1 MIACVVGSC
10 NGMPKTSLPSPSDD
24 KMVNPSTANAGHF
37 EDTSKLDLKQRL
49 YEVGRYTRFVS
60 IMKWALPAI
69 AICLLALA
77 FMLPGFVE
85 QPDAISFNYKDV
97 AVKDQKLTMRNPKF
111 LSSDKGNQSYV
122 VTAESATQVDLKTK
136 KITLVKLQADITLK
150 NGQWLSLTAPM
161 GLLDPDAEILDL
173 EGGIEIF
180 SDNGNQIYADN
191 AHVNLKTHVIESPQG
206 LKAHG
211 PMGEL
216 VADKLVADQL
226 NGTIRFEGNVKM
238 TLYP

>member
-1 MIACVVGSC
+1 MAS
-10 NGMPKTSLPSPSDD
+10 TSSPTPTEDD
-24 KMVNPSTANAGHF
+24 MVNPSATNPDQF
-37 EDTSKLDLKQRL
+37 EDTGKLDLKQRL

-60 IMKWALPAI
+60 VMKWALPAI
-69 AICLLALA
+69 AVCLLALA

-111 LSSDKGNQSYV
+111 LSSDEGNQHYV
-122 VTAESATQVDLKTK
+122 VTAESATQMDLNSKQ
-136 KITLVKLQADITLK
+136 ITLVKLQADITLK
-150 NGQWLSLTAPM
+150 NGQWLSLTAPT

-191 AHVNLKTHVIESPQG
+191 AHVNLKSHVIESPHG

-216 VADKLVADQL
+216 VADRLVADQL